1 MGIEQPFISFSLNN
15 NIFSSFITA
24 GMRAYH
30 AQRYRIYLPQREDS
44 FTSVSHIN
52 LKFLQFR
59 KRLWRAMYCAI
70 ALLLVFSCYY
80 QLDYHISDSR
90 GNGLVSNILFD
101 REYTCSRS
109 GSTDFLSTLHM
120 LFGEFYNLLV
130 FCQYFLV
137 VGAALASSRPYSALH
152 LHSMLAE

>member
-1 MGIEQPFISFSLNN
+1 MNGNRTQPFISFQLN

-44 FTSVSHIN
+44 LTSISHIN
-52 LKFLQFR
+52 LKFLLFR
-59 KRLWRAMYCAI
+59 KRLESYVLRQRA
-70 ALLLVFSCYY
+70 CYY
-80 QLDYHISDSR
+80 QLDYPISDR
-90 GNGLVSNILFD
+90 GNGLVSNILLFD
-101 REYTCSRS
+101 REYTCSGS
-109 GSTDFLSTLHM
+109 GSTDCLSTLHM

-137 VGAALASSRPYSALH
+137 VGAALASSRPYSAVY